1 MSQYGHISNLQPQG
15 VAYAARQH
23 GAELSKGAD
32 LSKGL
37 DGGEEMECLLKWTYI
52 LTTARKIYGVLI
64 Q

>member
-23 GAELSKGAD
+23 GAD

-52 LTTARKIYGVLI
+52 LTTARKIYNQLK
-64 Q
+64 